1 MNKTFSDVGIVIKIT
16 DFGEADRFVDLVS
29 KDHGLVNLIAKGVRR
44 ITSRR
49 ASHLDLL
56 NLVKF
61 QAARGRSPQILTQA
75 ELIEPH
81 LDLKNNL
88 KMARTSFYLAEIL
101 NSLLAPEQPDTELF
115 ISLKNYLNRLNQLGD
130 KNDSRQLSTD
140 FQLYLLRHL
149 GFPEPKATSPEAIM
163 NHFEEITSRK
173 IHSRTLNLLT

>member
-1 MNKTFSDVGIVIKIT
+1 MNKTFSDIGIVIRVT
-16 DFGEADRFVDLVS
+16 DFGEADRFVDLVT
-29 KDHGLVNLIAKGVRR
+29 KNHGLVNLVAKGARR
-44 ITSRR
+44 ITSRK

-61 QAARGRSPQILTQA
+61 QVARGRSPQILTQA

-101 NSLLAPEQPDTELF
+101 NSLLAAEQPDPELF
-115 ISLKNYLNRLNQLGD
+115 ASLKNYLFHLN
-130 KNDSRQLSTD
+130 KTPSKENSRQLSVD

-149 GFPEPKATSPEAIM
+149 GFPEPKIHTPEAIM
-163 NHFEEITSRK
+163 NHLENITSKK
-173 IHSRTLNLLT
+173 IKSRHLL